1 MTHSSSG
8 QESEKPE
15 LLYDDLQPGRTFEP
29 MSFPITPELV
39 AAYRRAVADD
49 FDSVT
54 ESLDGA
60 RSIAPAGLWGIWGR
74 QAYLQHHRMPGG
86 GILAGQ
92 DMEYHSPA
100 YIGDV
105 LTVQA
110 RVAERYERK
119 ERPYATIES
128 TAHNEAGELCG
139 VVRVTAI
146 WPK

>member
-1 MTHSSSG
+1 MN
-8 QESEKPE
+8 SEKPE
-15 LLYDDLQPGRTFEP
+15 LLYDDLQQGRTFEP

-49 FDSVT
+49 RAPT
-54 ESLDGA
+54 TDGD
-60 RSIAPAGLWGIWGR
+60 RTVAPAGLWGIWGR

-92 DMEYHSPA
+92 DMEYHAPA

-105 LTVQA
+105 LRVQA
-110 RVAERYERK
+110 IVAKRYERK
-119 ERPYATIES
+119 GRPYATIES

>member
-1 MTHSSSG
+1 MTEANG
-8 QESEKPE
+8 ERVTDNPE
-15 LLYDDLQPGRTFEP
+15 LLYEDLEPGRTFEP
-29 MSFPITPELV
+29 MTFAITPGLV
-39 AAYRRAVADD
+39 ADYRAAVADD
-49 FDSVT
+49 RPPLT
-54 ESLDGA
+54 AGA
-60 RSIAPAGLWGIWGR
+60 RTLAPAGLWGIWGR

-100 YIGDV
+100 YVGDV
-105 LTVQA
+105 LLVQA
-110 RVAERYERK
+110 TVAARFERK